1 VKLSVKVRK
10 FLTPTFIKWSFVGSV
25 SLLLDIGV
33 FTYSYHLIEIVTISN
48 FVAAVFSTTF
58 NYLAH
63 YFWTFNSATKH
74 RSTLKRYLLNI
85 LFLWATGS
93 LVIVILLSIGVSEI
107 FSKAISMSIL
117 LPFNYFVLRKYVYF
131 EKIDS

>member
-1 VKLSVKVRK
+1 MKLSVKVWK

-63 YFWTFNSATKH
+63 YFWTFNSVKEH
-74 RSTLKRYLLNI
+74 GSTLKRYLLNI
-85 LFLWATGS
+85 AFLWVTGT
-93 LVIVILLSIGVSEI
+93 LIIEILFSNGVSEVS
-107 FSKAISMSIL
+107 SKAISMSII

-131 EKIDS
+131 NSSEH

>member
-1 VKLSVKVRK
+1 MKLSGKVRK
-10 FLTPTFIKWSFVGSV
+10 FLTPTFIKWSFVGSI

-33 FTYSYHLIEIVTISN
+33 FTYTYQLIEIVTISN

-63 YFWTFNSATKH
+63 YFWTFNSVTKH

-85 LFLWATGS
+85 VFLWATGS
-93 LVIVILLSIGVSEI
+93 MVIIILLSNGVSEV

-131 EKIDS
+131 EKIVS